1 VLSAERPSAPQHT
14 NFCDPSKE
22 DLTLFS
28 PQLTHARE
36 IGVRLSIEIFQMPV
50 KGISKLPID
59 LGNYFRVENTFF
71 LT

>member
-1 VLSAERPSAPQHT
+1 MQIADASVTRTAEILPRLS
-14 NFCDPSKE
+14 
-22 DLTLFS
+22 
-28 PQLTHARE
+28 HARE